1 MKVENLYERKNC
13 FMATAITNVT
23 SVLTAVTG
31 VITGSD
37 ILMTMFAGGLFVVG
51 AKVFKRIKNSVK

>member
-1 MKVENLYERKNC
+1 
-13 FMATAITNVT
+13 MADAITDVT

-31 VITGSD
+31 VITGSTV
-37 ILMTMFAGGLFVVG
+37 LMTMFACGLFVVG

>member
-1 MKVENLYERKNC
+1 MSQ
-13 FMATAITNVT
+13 AITDVT
-23 SVLTAVTG
+23 SVLTAVTTY
-31 VITGSD
+31 ITGTP

>member
-1 MKVENLYERKNC
+1 
-13 FMATAITNVT
+13 MAQAITDVT
-23 SVLTAVTG
+23 SVLTAVTTY
-31 VITGSD
+31 ITGTP